1 MTALH
6 IHPEYRALLEAN
18 GLATFDALFAAGETG
33 QVDGHWLRAVSRVDL
48 RGPDGRTVVV
58 FLKRHWGT
66 LACRAWRDLLRLK
79 RPLAPAEREWRNAMR
94 LGEADI
100 AVAAPVAW
108 GRSDDGDRPRALIAS
123 RGVAGPSLAEW
134 LHAAR
139 AVPAARPLRRAVAET
154 VGRAVRRLH
163 DAGFAFPD
171 LYGKHLFLEGLDS
184 GRPRVVLIDPQRLG
198 AYTVRR
204 GQKNLAALWV
214 STERLGVSR
223 ADRLRVFRAYLG
235 YKTLDYAARQ
245 TARLVAYAAARMP
258 GRGQDPNL
266 LPSRRPAPAGGAPAA
281 AERMVA
287 VDGGRLRVNEA
298 FRPVLEAAGLA
309 TLDQVMA
316 MPGGRVY
323 RKGFGRSTVRIEL
336 ADPAGGQRGVYV
348 KRYTRVPLRTKLR
361 RTLGL
366 NPPISFAR
374 NEERGLARLAN
385 VGIATMRCLAVGEEM
400 TRRGRRE
407 RSCILTEEIPGAT
420 QADDYCQAAFAG
432 PLARGQV
439 AARRRLVRQMAG
451 LARRLH
457 AARLSHRDFY
467 LCHLMVR
474 PVAGREPVLHL
485 IDLQRLTHHR
495 RGIGRRWVVK
505 DLAALLFSSWPSA
518 ATGIRSAVFTETD
531 RMRFARAY
539 FAVPRLGQDQKRLLR
554 QAVAK
559 ARGVARREARRAR
572 RGAGA

>member
-1 MTALH
+1 MTVLH
-6 IHPEYRALLEAN
+6 IHPDCRALLEAN
-18 GLATFDALFAAGETG
+18 GLTTFDALFAAGEAG
-33 QVDGHWLRAVSRVDL
+33 QVDGHWQRAVSRVEL
-48 RGPDGRTVVV
+48 RGPDGRNVVV
-58 FLKRHWGT
+58 YLKRHWGT
-66 LACRAWRDLLRLK
+66 LACRAWRDLLHLA
-79 RPLAPAEREWRNAMR
+79 RPLVPAQREWRNAMR
-94 LGEADI
+94 LAEADI
-100 AVAAPVAW
+100 AVAVPVAW

-134 LHAAR
+134 LYASRAAP
-139 AVPAARPLRRAVAET
+139 PAPALRRAVAEA

-163 DAGFAFPD
+163 DAGFSFPD
-171 LYGKHLFLEGLDS
+171 LYGKHLFLDGLDG

-198 AYTVRR
+198 SYTIRR
-204 GQKNLAALWV
+204 SQKNLAALWV
-214 STERLGVSR
+214 STEGLGVSR

-258 GRGQDPNL
+258 GRGQNPNL
-266 LPSRRPAPAGGAPAA
+266 LESRRTAPAGGVPAA
-281 AERMVA
+281 AEPMIG
-287 VDGGRLRVNEA
+287 VDGGRLRIERG
-298 FRPVLEAAGLA
+298 FRPVLEAADLA

-323 RKGFGRSTVRIEL
+323 RKGFGRSTVRVEL
-336 ADPAGGQRGVYV
+336 ADPAGGQRAVYV
-348 KRYTRVPLRTKLR
+348 KRYTRVPLRMKLR

-374 NEERGLARLAN
+374 NEERGLVRLVDA
-385 VGIATMRCLAVGEEM
+385 GIATMRCLAVGEEM

-432 PLARGQV
+432 PLGRDQV
-439 AARRRLVRQMAG
+439 TAKRRLVRQMAG
-451 LARRLH
+451 LARRMH

-474 PVAGREPVLHL
+474 PVAGAEPVLHL

-518 ATGIRSAVFTETD
+518 ATGIRSPVFTNTD

-539 FAVPRLGQDQKRLLR
+539 FALPRLGQNQKRLLR
-554 QAVAK
+554 QVVAK
-559 ARGVARREARRAR
+559 ARGVASREARRAR
-572 RGAGA
+572 RGGGA